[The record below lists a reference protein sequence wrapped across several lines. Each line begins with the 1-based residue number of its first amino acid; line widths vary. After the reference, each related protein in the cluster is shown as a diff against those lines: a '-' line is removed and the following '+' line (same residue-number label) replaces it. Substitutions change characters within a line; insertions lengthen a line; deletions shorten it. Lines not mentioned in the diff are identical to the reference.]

1 MVTMD
6 LKGGEVVKAM
16 AGGLAERV
24 AKLKAKGVNPALAIV
39 RVGEKPDDIYYQ
51 QSAAKR
57 CKALGVAAEIFAYGG
72 DISEDELVNEI
83 INLNLDES
91 IHGILILRPLPGHID
106 DSAVCGALDPSKDVD
121 GVTDVSLAGVM
132 KGDKRR
138 FSPCTARAVVEI
150 LDHYSIETVRKHAV
164 VIGRSL
170 VVGKPLSL
178 MLTARDAT
186 VTVCHTKTP
195 DLKATSKRA
204 DIVIAAAG
212 RGRMVNS
219 DYIKEGAVVVDVG
232 INTDENGKLCG
243 DVDYTDI
250 QGTASAVTPVPGGVG
265 AVTTAVLA
273 AQVIEAAERL
283 GSRG

>member
-1 MVTMD
+1 
-6 LKGGEVVKAM
+6 
-16 AGGLAERV
+16 
-24 AKLKAKGVNPALAIV
+24 
-39 RVGEKPDDIYYQ
+39 
-51 QSAAKR
+51 
-57 CKALGVAAEIFAYGG
+57 
-72 DISEDELVNEI
+72 
-83 INLNLDES
+83 
-91 IHGILILRPLPGHID
+91 
-106 DSAVCGALDPSKDVD
+106 
-121 GVTDVSLAGVM
+121 M

-150 LDHYSIETVRKHAV
+150 LDYYSIETARKHAV